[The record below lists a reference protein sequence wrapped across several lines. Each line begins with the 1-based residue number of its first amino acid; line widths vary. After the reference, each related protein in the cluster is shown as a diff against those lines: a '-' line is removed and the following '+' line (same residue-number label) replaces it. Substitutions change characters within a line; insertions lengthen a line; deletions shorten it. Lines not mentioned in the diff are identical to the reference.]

1 MLERFIYS
9 SHFFLMEKSSM
20 RKVWSQKALRE
31 CSELDVGLIFMK
43 EERKEEKLC
52 RKILRL

>member
-1 MLERFIYS
+1 
-9 SHFFLMEKSSM
+9 M